1 MDVLYEAS
9 YRVTWTDVDMNGHM
23 ANSRYLDYATQT
35 RFQHI
40 ASQGFGPADFRRH
53 GVGPIIFED
62 RIRYQR
68 ELRFLDEFTVSFSYE
83 TMDDKGRKFKVVN
96 RFTRDGE
103 EVAEVV
109 AHGAW
114 FDLAARKVVVPPAK
128 LAEAMGHRSS
138 S

>member
-1 MDVLYEAS
+1 MEVLYEAR
-9 YRVTWTDVDMNGHM
+9 YRVAWADVDMNGHM

-35 RFQHI
+35 RLQYIASRGFSLSDFQH
-40 ASQGFGPADFRRH
+40 H

-62 RIRYQR
+62 RTRYQR
-68 ELRFLDEFTVSFSYE
+68 ELRFLDEFVVSHSYE
-83 TMDDKGRKFKVVN
+83 SLDEKGRKFKVVN

-114 FDLAARKVVVPPAK
+114 FDLATRKVIVPPAK
-128 LAEAMGHRSS
+128 LARALSADP
-138 S
+138 